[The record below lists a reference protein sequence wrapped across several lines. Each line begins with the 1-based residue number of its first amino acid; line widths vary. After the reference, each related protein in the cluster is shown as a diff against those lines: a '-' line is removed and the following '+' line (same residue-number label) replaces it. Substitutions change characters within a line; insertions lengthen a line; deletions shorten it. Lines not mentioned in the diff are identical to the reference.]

1 MTKKQLE
8 LAIALTGAVVL
19 AGNALITY
27 FDLKYGTAFVSAL
40 TGLGTIVTEFF
51 TNITIKED
59 K

>member
-1 MTKKQLE
+1 MNKKQLE

-27 FDLKYGTAFVSAL
+27 FDLKYGTALVSLL
-40 TGLGTIVTEFF
+40 TGLGTVVTEFF
-51 TNITIKED
+51 TNITIKEN